1 MRGDEVEGAESGAL
15 RAAVTAHSF
24 FLRAVTLCGAF
35 WRFLREEKSPLGAT
49 LDCHDD
55 LSPLHTRA
63 FDSEVC
69 PALATCPIFS
79 LNTYTFLK
87 SWRPSSLVRRERTG
101 QRQEDEE

>member
-35 WRFLREEKSPLGAT
+35 WRFLRQREEKSPLGAT

-69 PALATCPIFS
+69 PALATCPILIHVS
-79 LNTYTFLK
+79 EKWAPIL
-87 SWRPSSLVRRERTG
+87 SERTG
-101 QRQEDEE
+101 AEDEE